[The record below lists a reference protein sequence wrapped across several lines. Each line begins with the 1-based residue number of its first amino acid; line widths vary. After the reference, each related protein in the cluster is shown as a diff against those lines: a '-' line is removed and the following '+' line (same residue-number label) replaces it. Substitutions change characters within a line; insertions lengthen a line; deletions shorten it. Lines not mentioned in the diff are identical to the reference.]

1 MAVTY
6 PVDIQ
11 MEMLLASFVDEETG
25 EITATDE
32 EMQEAVEKL
41 QLDFDNTIIQLRNS
55 FKNDSL
61 KASIVEA
68 EAKVLRDEAAQTQ
81 KRANAIKNKA
91 ERTKRFIAYLLN
103 GEKFDK
109 DGVKITYRKSET
121 CVVEDGFNEWAITHA
136 PELLKIEAKTSEIKN
151 ALNSGISVDFA
162 HIETRNNIQIK

>member
-1 MAVTY
+1 MTY

-32 EMQEAVEKL
+32 EMQEAIETL
-41 QLDFDNTIIQLRNS
+41 RMDFDKCIIQLRNS
-55 FKNDSL
+55 FKNDAL
-61 KASIVEA
+61 NASIVEA
-68 EAKVLRDEAAQTQ
+68 EAKVLRDEAMQTQ
-81 KRANAIKNKA
+81 KRANAIKNRA

-109 DGVKITYRKSET
+109 DGVKISYRKSDV
-121 CVVEDGFNEWAITHA
+121 CVIEDGFLKWAIENA
-136 PELLKIEAKTSEIKN
+136 PELLKVEARTSEIKN
-151 ALNSGISVDFA
+151 VINSGIGVEFA